1 MKTALADPGD
11 FNPEEF
17 KNWPAAAQQKA
28 LEMLKQRQDPPK
40 IWYCTRGRNCD
51 GRPHS
56 GANYPHARSDQWPP
70 DGVDWFAWLLTSGR
84 GTGKTRSGAEWLRKM
99 SQHVP
104 RMAMIG
110 RRGTDVRATM
120 VEGPSG
126 LIYVCERAG
135 ISYEW
140 QPSKREFT
148 FANGAKAYGYSGEEP
163 DSLRGP
169 QHGIAW
175 LDEPAHMPFIEAVWD
190 NLLLGLRLDI
200 PGGSK
205 VLVTSTPL
213 PLKWL
218 KDLVADPKS
227 RTVRVSTYKNLENLD
242 PNFRDNILA
251 KYEGTRMGRQE
262 LHGEILEDVEGAL
275 WTWDLI
281 EQSRVEPEEMF
292 EFARTMDRIVIGV
305 DPAGTSRRKSD
316 ETGIVVVGKKDG
328 HLYVLADGSG
338 HHTPERWA
346 RRAVDLYDLW
356 DADAIVVEKN
366 YGGEMVKSTLDNIS
380 SYPRVKEVNS
390 TRGKLIRAEPVF
402 ALYEQ
407 GKVHHTPNLSDLE
420 TQLTEWIPG
429 KGSSPDRMDALVH
442 AAHELSDHAR
452 PATLTSASGLL
463 LPNTERKRKNQF
475 KPMAR
480 VNAPERLT
488 RATVRSWL

>member
-1 MKTALADPGD
+1 METTLLTPDD
-11 FNPEEF
+11 FDPEEF
-17 KNWPAAAQQKA
+17 KKWTAAAQEKA
-28 LEMLKQRQDPPK
+28 LAMLRQRKDPPK
-40 IWYCTRGRNCD
+40 VWYCTRGRECD
-51 GRPHS
+51 GRPHE
-56 GANYPHARSDQWPP
+56 GANYAHARADQWPP
-70 DGVDWFAWLLTSGR
+70 EGIDWFAWALLSGR
-84 GTGKTRSGAEWLRKM
+84 GAGKTRSGAEWLRKM
-99 SQHVP
+99 SRHVP

-148 FANGAKAYGYSGEEP
+148 FGNGAKAYGYSGEEP

-218 KDLVADPKS
+218 KALVADHKT
-227 RTVRVSTYKNLENLD
+227 RTIRVSTYKNLENLD

-262 LHGEILEDVEGAL
+262 LHGEILQDVEGAL

-281 EQSRVEPEEMF
+281 ENAKIDPEDLK
-292 EFARTMDRIVIGV
+292 EFSRTMDRIVVGI

-316 ETGIVVVGKKDG
+316 ETGIIVVGKKDG
-328 HLYVLADGSG
+328 DLYVLADASG

-346 RRAVDLYDLW
+346 RRAVDLYDMW

-366 YGGEMVKSTLDNIS
+366 YGGEMVRSVLNNIA

-402 ALYEQ
+402 SLYEQ
-407 GKVHHTPNLSDLE
+407 GKVHHVQTLNELE

-429 KGSSPDRMDALVH
+429 QGSSPDRMDALVH
-442 AAHELSDHAR
+442 ACHELSEHAR
-452 PATLTSASGLL
+452 PAILTTASGLL
-463 LPNTERKRKNQF
+463 VPSRSGRRKASTPN
-475 KPMAR
+475 AR
-480 VNAPERLT
+480 INAPERLT

>member
-1 MKTALADPGD
+1 MAIALLDPED
-11 FNPEEF
+11 FDPEEF
-17 KNWPAAAQQKA
+17 KNWPPAAQQKA
-28 LEMLKQRQDPPK
+28 LEMLKKRKDPPK
-40 IWYCTRGRNCD
+40 VWYCAKGRTCD
-51 GRPHS
+51 GRPHK
-56 GANYPHARSDQWPP
+56 GADYPHARADQWPP
-70 DGVDWFAWLLTSGR
+70 EGVDWFAWLLLSGR
-84 GTGKTRSGAEWLRKM
+84 GAGKSRSGAEWLRKM
-99 SQHVP
+99 SRHVP

-148 FANGAKAYGYSGEEP
+148 FGNGAKAYGYSGEEP

-227 RTVRVSTYKNLENLD
+227 RTIRVSTYKNLDNLD
-242 PNFRDNILA
+242 PNFRDNILS
-251 KYEGTRMGRQE
+251 KYEGTRLGRQE
-262 LHGEILEDVEGAL
+262 LHGEILQDVEGAL

-281 EQSRVEPEEMF
+281 EEAKVNPDSLE
-292 EFARTMDRIVIGV
+292 EFAQTMDRIVVGI

-328 HLYVLADGSG
+328 HLYVLADASG

-346 RRAVDLYDLW
+346 RRAVDLYDHW

-366 YGGEMVKSTLDNIS
+366 YGGEMVRSVLDNIAK
-380 SYPRVKEVNS
+380 YPRVKEVNS

-402 ALYEQ
+402 SLYEQ
-407 GKVHHTPNLSDLE
+407 RKVHHVQNLTDLE

-442 AAHELSDHAR
+442 AAHELSEHAR
-452 PATLTSASGLL
+452 PAILTTASGLL
-463 LPNTERKRKNQF
+463 MPSS
-475 KPMAR
+475 AR
-480 VNAPERLT
+480 RGRSTRTSARIAAPERLT